1 MKLTYYVPTTE
12 QGKECLCLE
21 VRQLFEVEPVII
33 HRATDLQVDL
43 ALLDSLADLL
53 TESVVQTP
61 YAVFTLEEP
70 GSLSQEQRTFVCRPG
85 IEVRREYGPEE
96 VLYERIEDDN

>member
-12 QGKECLCLE
+12 QGKERLCLE
-21 VRQLFEVEPVII
+21 VRQMFEVEPVII
-33 HRATDLQVDL
+33 RRATDFQIDL
-43 ALLDSLADLL
+43 ALLDSLTDLL
-53 TESVVQTP
+53 TVSVVKTP
-61 YAVFTLEEP
+61 HVVFTLDEP

-96 VLYERIEDDN
+96 VLYERIKDDN